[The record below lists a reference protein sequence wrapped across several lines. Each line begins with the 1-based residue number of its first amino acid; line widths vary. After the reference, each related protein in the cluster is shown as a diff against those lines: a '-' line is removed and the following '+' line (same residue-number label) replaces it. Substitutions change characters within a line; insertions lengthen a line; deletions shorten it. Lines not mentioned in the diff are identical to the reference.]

1 MTPRDASPS
10 ANPLLEQTTAPPRY
24 DRIAPADIEPAIRT
38 LVAEAKA
45 LRDRLV
51 AASEAGDAPTWDGFF
66 MPLEEAGERID
77 RAWSAAGNLDATI
90 GTPEIRQAHR
100 AAQTVLTEYRS
111 AAAQDEAVYRA
122 CVAIDSGN
130 RGPGGGALSPVHR
143 KILSDVLRTFRTQGV
158 HLDAASKARARAI
171 RAELAQIGSTFA
183 ENATD
188 DALAFR
194 LVIDDP
200 AKVADLPA
208 PLVAAARRQALA
220 DDPSAPE
227 SRWSFTLDAAVVMPF
242 LAQQPDRALRETMA
256 RAWGTRAS
264 SGPRDNSKHVVRILA
279 LRKELAQIL
288 GFANYAELSLVPKM
302 AESPDQVRAF
312 ILDLVDKALPAA
324 RRETNEL
331 RALAQADGI
340 AQLERHDTGFYRDQ
354 LRRRLHG
361 FSQEALRPYFP
372 LPKVLEGL
380 GGVLTRIYG
389 VTLTDRTADGIHPTW
404 HPDVRVLEVAEIA
417 PDGAPLG
424 HVLFD
429 PCARPGKR
437 AGAWVSGCVT
447 RRRLGDGSV
456 QRPVTHLVCNFPAA
470 EPGRPALLSHDEVR
484 TLFHEFGHALH
495 HLLSTVDYAAVSGTH
510 GVPWD
515 GVEFPSQFHENWIWH
530 PEVLALLSG
539 HVDTGEPLPAE
550 IAAKLRGARDFF
562 AASDLLRQAELAL
575 TDLELHTTFDP
586 AKDDV
591 RALIDSVR
599 ARVAVIPAQP
609 WDRMEN
615 SFLHIFY
622 GGYAAGY
629 YGYKWAEVL
638 AADAFGRFE
647 EEGIFSPRAGRDFR
661 DSVLANGGSVDYT
674 DLFVR
679 FRGRK
684 PDPAALLRQS
694 GIG

>member
-1 MTPRDASPS
+1 MTPRDAAPS
-10 ANPLLEQTTAPPRY
+10 VNPLLEQTSLPPRY
-24 DRIAPADIEPAIRT
+24 DRITPADIEPAIRT
-38 LVAEAKA
+38 LVAEANA

-51 AASEAGDAPTWDGFF
+51 AASEAGETPTWDGFF
-66 MPLEEAGERID
+66 MPLEEIRERID
-77 RAWSAAGNLDATI
+77 HAWSAASNLDSTI
-90 GTPEIRQAHR
+90 GTPDIRKAHR
-100 AAQTVLTEYRS
+100 EAQTVLTEYRS

-122 CVAIDSGN
+122 CVAIAE
-130 RGPGGGALSPVHR
+130 GPGAGALSPVHR
-143 KILSDVLRTFRTQGV
+143 KILSDVLRTFRTAGV
-158 HLDAASKARARAI
+158 HLGGAAKARAREI
-171 RAELAQIGSTFA
+171 RMELAQIGSTVA
-183 ENATD
+183 ENVTD

-200 AKVADLPA
+200 SKVAGLPA
-208 PLVAAARRQALA
+208 PMVAAARRQALA
-220 DDPSAPE
+220 DDAAAPE
-227 SRWSFTLDAAVVMPF
+227 NRWSFTLDGAVVVPF

-264 SGPRDNSKHVVRILA
+264 SGPRDNSTHVLRILT

-288 GFANYAELSLVPKM
+288 GFANYAEVSLVPKM
-302 AESPDQVRAF
+302 AESPEQVRAF
-312 ILDLVDKALPAA
+312 LLDLVDRALPAA
-324 RRETNEL
+324 RRETESLREL
-331 RALAQADGI
+331 ARADGI
-340 AQLERHDTGFYRDQ
+340 TTLERHDTAYYRDQ
-354 LRRRLHG
+354 LRRKLHG
-361 FSQEALRPYFP
+361 FSQEELRPYFP

-380 GGVLTRIYG
+380 GAVLTRIYG
-389 VTLTDRTADGIHPTW
+389 VTLRDRTADGVHPTW
-404 HPDVRVLEVAEIA
+404 HPDVRVLEVAES
-417 PDGAPLG
+417 GAAIG

-437 AGAWVSGCVT
+437 AGAWVSGCVP

-456 QRPVTHLVCNFPAA
+456 QRPVAHLVCNFPAA

-495 HLLSTVDYAAVSGTH
+495 HLLSTVDYSAVSGTH

-530 PEVLALLSG
+530 PDVLALLSG
-539 HVDTGEPLPAE
+539 HVDTGAALPTE
-550 IAAKLRGARDFF
+550 IGEKLRLSRGFF
-562 AASDLLRQAELAL
+562 AASDILRQTELAL

-586 AKDDV
+586 AKDDIRDV
-591 RALIDSVR
+591 LDRVR
-599 ARVAVIPAQP
+599 ARVAVVPAQP

-638 AADAFGRFE
+638 AADAFERFE
-647 EEGIFSPRAGRDFR
+647 QEGIFSAGTGRAFR

-674 DLFVR
+674 ELFVR

-684 PDPAALLRQS
+684 PDAAALLRQA